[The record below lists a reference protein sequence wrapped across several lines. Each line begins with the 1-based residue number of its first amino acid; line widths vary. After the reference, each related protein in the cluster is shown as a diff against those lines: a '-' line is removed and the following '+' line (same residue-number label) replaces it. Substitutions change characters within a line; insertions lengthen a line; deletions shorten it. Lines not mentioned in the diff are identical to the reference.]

1 MDSLKNILEKVQK
14 PGRYI
19 GCEVNSVRKKVTGD
33 MLSIILAY
41 PDTYEV
47 GMSYLGLRILYHLL
61 NERDDISCERVFMP
75 WADMAAELELA
86 GRRLFSLESK
96 RDINTFDIV
105 GFSLSYELTYT
116 NVLSMLRM
124 GGITVRAD
132 DRRDDE
138 PLIIAGGACCYNPEP
153 MSAFIDAFIIGDG
166 EEALP
171 EFVDVYRRARAS
183 ARGRKDILKEVASVR
198 GVYVP
203 SQYKAERE
211 GKKFLGLRPM
221 EKGIPE
227 TVERATVEDLDT
239 AYYPVRQIVPFI
251 RIIHDRM
258 AVEVMRGCP
267 NQCRF
272 CQASA
277 VNRPVRLRSVERVR
291 EICRETY
298 THTGYERV
306 ALLSLSSVNYPY
318 LGDLVSALSGDFRDK
333 GVGISIPSLRVDK
346 AFYGLPEM
354 MSAMRKTG
362 LTFAL
367 ESASDNVRE
376 ALGKDIDLNVLC
388 KSAELAFQHGW
399 RRIKLYFMLGFPGE
413 AEDEAER
420 IVKVGGDLSRLKKT
434 VSGGAAEINVSVN
447 PFIPKAHTPL
457 QWLGMAEKS
466 TLAAAKAKLVSST
479 TKKVKFE
486 MHDLEQSVLEA
497 CLSRGGRELSGVIY
511 TAWKDGAKMDSWG
524 EFFNPAIWRKAFSSN
539 GIEMEACAGRKYGPE
554 DVFPW
559 GHIRP
564 TKDNGSLKEEF
575 RRSGFSPENA

>member
-1 MDSLKNILEKVQK
+1 MDSLKTILEKVQK

-33 MLSIILAY
+33 MLSVVLAY

-61 NERDDISCERVFMP
+61 NERDDVSCERVFMP

-86 GRRLFSLESK
+86 GRRLFSLEAK
-96 RDINTFDIV
+96 RDINDFDIV

-124 GGITVRAD
+124 GGVTVRAAA
-132 DRRDDE
+132 RRDDE
-138 PLIIAGGACCYNPEP
+138 PLVIAGGACCYNPEP
-153 MSAFIDAFIIGDG
+153 MSGFIDAFIIGDG
-166 EEALP
+166 EEVLP
-171 EFVDVYRRARAS
+171 EFIDAYRRARAS
-183 ARGRKDILKEVASVR
+183 ARGRKDILKAVAFVR

-203 SQYKAERE
+203 SLYRAERE
-211 GKKFLGLRPM
+211 GKRFLGLRPM

-227 TVERATVEDLDT
+227 TVERATVGDLET
-239 AYYPVRQIVPFI
+239 AYYPVRQIVPLI
-251 RIIHDRM
+251 KIVHDRM

-267 NQCRF
+267 NRCRF

-277 VNRPVRLRSVERVR
+277 VNRPVRLRSAERVR

-298 THTGYERV
+298 AYTGYERI

-318 LGDLVSALSGDFRDK
+318 LGELVSTLNGDFRDK
-333 GVGISIPSLRVDK
+333 GVGISIPSLRVDE

-354 MSAMRKTG
+354 ISAMRKTG

-367 ESASDNVRE
+367 ESASDAVRE

-388 KSAELAFQHGW
+388 KSAELAFRHGW
-399 RRIKLYFMLGFPGE
+399 RRLKLYFMLGFPGE
-413 AEDEAER
+413 TEDEVER
-420 IVKVGGDLSRLKKT
+420 IVKVAGDLSRLKRT

-457 QWLGMAEKS
+457 QWLGMAKKS
-466 TLAAAKAKLVSST
+466 TLASAKAKLISSSS
-479 TKKVKFE
+479 KKVKFE

-497 CLSRGGRELSGVIY
+497 CMSRGGREMSEVIY
-511 TAWKDGAKMDSWG
+511 TAWKNGAGMDSWS
-524 EFFNPAIWRKAFSSN
+524 EFFDPAAWRKAFSDN
-539 GIEMEACAGRKYGPE
+539 GMEMEACAGQKYDPE
-554 DVFPW
+554 DILPW
-559 GHIRP
+559 GHIKP
-564 TKDNGSLKEEF
+564 AGGEGALKEEF
-575 RRSGFSPENA
+575 RRSGFLREEA